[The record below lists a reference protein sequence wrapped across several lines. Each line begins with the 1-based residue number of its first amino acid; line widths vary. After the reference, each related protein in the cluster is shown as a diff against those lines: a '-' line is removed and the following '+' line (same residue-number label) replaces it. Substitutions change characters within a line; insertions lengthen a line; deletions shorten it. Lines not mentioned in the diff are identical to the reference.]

1 MRGPSGRRDSGYA
14 DLKMTAHYRW
24 PDHEMSPTSR
34 PSHGMEFSRAAV
46 AGSAPQDALRAPQR
60 AVRIGDSLRLPPRD
74 DAAQRVPHG
83 LYRRFGKRAFD
94 IAMVVLSMPVTL
106 PLVALLALA
115 NALSGNPPF
124 YSQPRLGMNGRV
136 FRMWKLRSM
145 VVDADRK
152 LAQVLAANPA
162 LRHEW
167 ETTQK
172 LRNDPRITLLGR
184 YMRMTSMDELPQ
196 LWNVLVGE
204 MSLVGPRPML
214 PEQRPMYPG
223 EAYFRLRP
231 GLTGT
236 WQVSERNGTCFS
248 ARARYDTGY
257 EAEVT
262 LARDLGLIC
271 ATFGAITRGT
281 GL

>member
-1 MRGPSGRRDSGYA
+1 
-14 DLKMTAHYRW
+14 MTAHYRW
-24 PDHEMSPTSR
+24 PDHEMSPASR
-34 PSHGMEFSRAAV
+34 TLHTLEVSRSAIVGV
-46 AGSAPQDALRAPQR
+46 AQQDRQR
-60 AVRIGDSLRLPPRD
+60 SVRIADPLRLPRRA
-74 DAAQRVPHG
+74 DAALRRPPG

-94 IAMVVLSMPVTL
+94 ITMVMLSLPVTL
-106 PLVALLALA
+106 PLVALLALVNVLA
-115 NALSGNPPF
+115 GNLPF

-145 VVDADRK
+145 VADADRK
-152 LAQVLAANPA
+152 LALVLAADPA

-172 LRNDPRITLLGR
+172 LRNDPRITPLGR

-214 PEQRPMYPG
+214 PEQRTMYPG
-223 EAYFRLRP
+223 DAYFRLRP

-248 ARARYDTGY
+248 ERARYDTGY

-262 LARDLGLIC
+262 LAGDLGLIV